1 MTTFSL
7 FSVLAIHD
15 VDTPSDDEQVEKN
28 FEKDFDKTPEV
39 VQLPKVSKSTWAD
52 CEEEESSDFHEVVK
66 KTKKKGNGLQKNT
79 CLGRLIFVHPNGK
92 WGKVERQDT
101 GERLYTQD
109 VCNIRQGSRVK
120 FLCSENHKGACAISL
135 ESI

>member
-15 VDTPSDDEQVEKN
+15 IETPSDDEQIEHN
-28 FEKDFDKTPEV
+28 FEKKTSEV
-39 VQLPKVSKSTWAD
+39 FELPKVLKSTWAD
-52 CEEEESSDFHEVVK
+52 CEENECTDFHEVVK
-66 KTKKKGNGLQKNT
+66 KTKKKGSGVLKNT
-79 CLGRLIFVHPNGK
+79 CIGRLIFVHPSGK

-101 GERLYTQD
+101 RERLYTQD
-109 VCNIRQGSRVK
+109 VGYLSKGSRVK
-120 FLCSENHKGACAISL
+120 FLCSENHKGPCAISL